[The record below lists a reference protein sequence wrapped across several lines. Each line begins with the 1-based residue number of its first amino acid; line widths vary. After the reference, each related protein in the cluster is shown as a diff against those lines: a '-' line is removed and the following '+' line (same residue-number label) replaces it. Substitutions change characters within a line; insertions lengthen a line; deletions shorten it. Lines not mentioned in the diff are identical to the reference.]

1 MARAGGSLSLL
12 AVVALVLCCGAPFLA
27 VAAAGALGAVV
38 GAALRHWP
46 LTALA
51 LAALLWAVLGAAR
64 LARARSRAGQGGRRD
79 RDTLA

>member
-1 MARAGGSLSLL
+1 MARAGGSLSLV
-12 AVVALVLCCGAPFLA
+12 AVLALVLCCAAPFLA
-27 VAAAGALGAVV
+27 VAVAGALGAMV

-51 LAALLWAVLGAAR
+51 LAALLWAVLGVAR
-64 LARARSRAGQGGRRD
+64 LVRARSRASEGGRTG